1 MKSIC
6 WAAPLLLAAAC
17 AAHAQTAPAKVT
29 VDDVK
34 KLISTIEADAK
45 RVAAYCEMSKL
56 YNEAYEAGRK
66 KDDKK
71 AEELGKK
78 ADEMG
83 KSLGGDYERI
93 MDGLQEIDPAS
104 DDGKV
109 VIAAFE
115 PLEKKCN

>member
-1 MKSIC
+1 MKKSILTGVIF
-6 WAAPLLLAAAC
+6 AALSFS
-17 AAHAQTAPAKVT
+17 AHAQTTPAKVS

-34 KLISTIEADAK
+34 KLVGQIEADQK
-45 RVAAYCEMSKL
+45 RVAAYCDMSKL
-56 YNEAYEAGRK
+56 YNEAYEAGEK
-66 KDDKK
+66 KDEKK
-71 AEELGKK
+71 ADELGKK

-104 DDGKV
+104 DEGKV

-115 PLEKKCN
+115 PLEKKCK